1 METLLR
7 RYRPD
12 TELRRLLDSILA
24 RVDWGTLPTQSAACD
39 LGLPGLGEARSLG
52 IKQAVGERAHL
63 SRYHLSREIL
73 ELIQQQIAPRL
84 KQMAGLSETD
94 WLVLSGHCLYG
105 PGGFMGWHTNEDH
118 PGLRLYCIY
127 SEESGKNF
135 FRYQDPL
142 SGELVTDAE
151 EAGWSIR
158 AFEINAERP
167 LWHCVYAGC
176 RRLSVGFRHTDA
188 AELFANVMHAK
199 PVNGRR
205 VQPGP

>member
-12 TELRRLLDSILA
+12 ADLRQLLDAVLA
-24 RVDWGTLPTQSAACD
+24 RVDWRMLPAQSAACD
-39 LGLPGLGEARSLG
+39 LGLTGLREAMSLG

-63 SRYHLSREIL
+63 SRYHLSRGIM
-73 ELIQQQIAPRL
+73 ELIQEQIAPRL
-84 KQMAGLSETD
+84 RQLAGLSETD

-118 PGLRLYCIY
+118 PGLRVYCIY

-142 SGELVTDAE
+142 SSEMITDA
-151 EAGWSIR
+151 
-158 AFEINAERP
+158 
-167 LWHCVYAGC
+167 
-176 RRLSVGFRHTDA
+176 
-188 AELFANVMHAK
+188 
-199 PVNGRR
+199 
-205 VQPGP
+205 